1 VSARIDLSRALPTA
15 TVALI
20 VALSALLAKIGA
32 DAQWLAALG
41 HVVATRHSI
50 PAGVPFAAAPT
61 AHWPNVLVLAELVF
75 NGLEQTVG
83 DRGLMLAQ
91 LAALGGA
98 MMVLSRD
105 ARAGGAVPAGVS
117 VALLVAAIGALP
129 SLAIARVQM
138 FSLVLF
144 PVVVMLLRAE
154 ARHPSRRIWLVVPLL
169 ALWSNLHGAA
179 LLGLAVV
186 LAYLLF
192 VRFREQPVTA
202 VGVGLASLLA
212 LCLTPALAGTVGYYR
227 GLLTNVAAQR
237 GEGMWGPLSLHA
249 PLDLILIAAVL
260 TLAVRV
266 WRARPDRWEWVVVAA
281 LGLATFQASRNGV
294 WLLFFL
300 ISPAARAMKPTRGW
314 LGLVP
319 VVAVASFALIVVA
332 TVRGPTAQ
340 GAGKA
345 LVTEAID
352 LAHGSPVLAA
362 DGIDEQVALGG
373 GRIWVGNPIDA
384 FSRRDQAIY
393 LDFLQGGAQGRLA
406 LGARVR
412 VVLVSRGGRAQ
423 ALMNTIPAF
432 ALVRKDQWGAI
443 YERTPSALL
452 ADKP

>member
-1 VSARIDLSRALPTA
+1 VSTRIDFSRAMPTA

-20 VALSALLAKIGA
+20 VALAALLAKIGA

-75 NGLEQTVG
+75 NGLERTFG

-91 LAALGGA
+91 LAAVGGA
-98 MMVLSRD
+98 MTILSRD
-105 ARAGGAVPAGVS
+105 ARAGGAGPAGVS

-129 SLAIARVQM
+129 SLVIARLQM

-144 PVVVMLLRAE
+144 PIVVMLLRAE
-154 ARHPSRRIWLVVPLL
+154 ARHPSWRIWLVVPLL

-186 LAYLLF
+186 LAYLLL
-192 VRFREQPVTA
+192 VRLRQQPLTA
-202 VGVGLASLLA
+202 VCAGLASLLA
-212 LCLTPALAGTVGYYR
+212 LCLTPALAGTVSYYH

-249 PLDLILIAAVL
+249 PLDLVLIAAGLAL
-260 TLAVRV
+260 TVRA
-266 WRARPDRWEWVVVAA
+266 WRARPQLWEWAVAA
-281 LGLATFQASRNGV
+281 ALLLATIEASRNGL

-300 ISPAARAMKPTRGW
+300 APPAARAMKPTRGW

-319 VVAVASFALIVVA
+319 VVAVASFAVIVLA

-345 LVTEAID
+345 LVAEAIG

-384 FSRRDQAIY
+384 FSRRDQASY
-393 LDFLQGGAQGRLA
+393 LDFLRGSAQGRLA
-406 LGARVR
+406 LGAHVR
-412 VVLVSRGGRAQ
+412 VVLVARGGRAQ
-423 ALMNTIPAF
+423 ALMNTTPAF
-432 ALVRKDQWGAI
+432 ALVGEDKWGAI
-443 YERTPSALL
+443 YERAHSTLL